1 MSLNERVIL
10 EIDLRREDRTG
21 VFEFRE
27 VEDTREID
35 REFIMSQR
43 GQYVNEIWDFYFEHG
58 ALEQLPQP
66 EGAHR
71 RAGYNIDA
79 GAGSDTVA
87 ISFTTGPDPGYRWGD
102 GSSDPDDPADYSKFD
117 AQGSHPL
124 VKRQVFAHY
133 LREARTDSG
142 GQARLHIG
150 EWTDGEYSDGEGVF
164 GEPINIVIPE
174 ASMERSEN
182 DPATIE
188 GRLEVVRTSVVPDFA
203 QELDDVVEDVVDVVE
218 SIIPDW

>member
-1 MSLNERVIL
+1 MPLRDRAIL
-10 EIDLRREDRTG
+10 EIDLRGENRTG

-27 VEDTREID
+27 VEDTREIT

-43 GQYVNEIWDFYFEHG
+43 GQYVNEIWDFMFEHDG
-58 ALEQLPQP
+58 IGDLPEP
-66 EGAHR
+66 EGVQR
-71 RAGYNIDA
+71 RAGYHIDGA
-79 GAGSDTVA
+79 AGSDTVA
-87 ISFTTGPDPGYRWGD
+87 ISFTAALDQDLRWGD
-102 GSSDPDDPADYSKFD
+102 GSSDPDDPEDYSEFD
-117 AQGSHPL
+117 AQGSHVL
-124 VKRQVFAHY
+124 VKRQVLAYY

-150 EWTDGEYSDGEGVF
+150 EWTDGEYSDDEGVF

-182 DPATIE
+182 SPATIE